1 MGIEILMDANV
12 RGVASAQFTL
22 DFSRASSIKAP
33 PLQPVLLQPGT
44 QEAKIQLGPMVPSGA
59 IATASARSGG
69 QVMVGIVGVIGF
81 SGPGVMVTIPIQIP
95 ANAIPRTSYELQLR
109 DVLLY
114 DELGKQISVS
124 VKSGTLTI
132 AGLMDGDVTGD
143 GVVDIRDALLALRM
157 AVGLALYTTDQLMA
171 ADANKDGRITVIDV
185 QAILRLALGLPPLF
199 IPEDAY
205 RKAIIDS
212 YARLAQA
219 IERKDLLTVMS
230 MVSRDYLHNGVN
242 REGFRAIFQNYFDTH
257 INIEAW
263 FAVRSIEFEWVGR
276 DYIAIVK
283 FDSRISGDYL
293 SPEGIV
299 IRRETE
305 ENTESVMF
313 WILEGGYWRMLGNQE
328 EAREQSIAPSKRTIS
343 PLLGEKEPTSPTAP
357 APKRR

>member
-1 MGIEILMDANV
+1 MEQKFNASKGLACTNRRRVALFTSTLGAALAVLTALMLLSGCGGGNGDGNRRAILDNYAILADAIEKRDLRV
-12 RGVASAQFTL
+12 
-22 DFSRASSIKAP
+22 
-33 PLQPVLLQPGT
+33 
-44 QEAKIQLGPMVPSGA
+44 
-59 IATASARSGG
+59 
-69 QVMVGIVGVIGF
+69 VM
-81 SGPGVMVTIPIQIP
+81 S
-95 ANAIPRTSYELQLR
+95 L
-109 DVLLY
+109 
-114 DELGKQISVS
+114 VS
-124 VKSGTLTI
+124 V
-132 AGLMDGDVTGD
+132 
-143 GVVDIRDALLALRM
+143 
-157 AVGLALYTTDQLMA
+157 
-171 ADANKDGRITVIDV
+171 
-185 QAILRLALGLPPLF
+185 
-199 IPEDAY
+199 
-205 RKAIIDS
+205 
-212 YARLAQA
+212 
-219 IERKDLLTVMS
+219 
-230 MVSRDYLHNGVN
+230 DYLHNGVD
-242 REGFRAIFQNYFDTH
+242 REGFRATFQNYFDTH